1 MGRIFLFALLLA
13 VLHSILYFSFSF
25 FFFSLVFDW
34 NSLSYI
40 VLSLFIFWFL
50 FCIWNE
56 QQVLTIMF
64 MID

>member
-13 VLHSILYFSFSF
+13 VLHSILYFF
-25 FFFSLVFDW
+25 FLVFDL
-34 NSLSYI
+34 NSLFYI
-40 VLSLFIFWFL
+40 VLYLFIFWFL